1 MVRVRKS
8 SRNVQC
14 PNRATG
20 FMFDSIFGAVADTVK
35 IVTAPVSVAADIART
50 VTKPLA
56 EVSEDI
62 VESVKDESNDQP

>member
-1 MVRVRKS
+1 
-8 SRNVQC
+8 
-14 PNRATG
+14 
-20 FMFDSIFGAVADTVK
+20 MFDSIFGAVADTVK

-62 VESVKDESNDQP
+62 AESVKDESNDQP